1 MAMETLESR
10 EPSLFIIPPMQF
22 FVGVCLFISLLYG
35 LRELTVLG
43 LLVLG
48 ITIGARLWSK
58 LSLTGIRYASMVDKH
73 NLFPG
78 EYLTLHVSAE
88 NTKILPVWLQISLPE
103 EGALDPASGEMNY
116 TRDCGLLWY
125 QQARFNWELVARRRG
140 VYRVGPAHMKVGDI
154 FGFFPREKRTE
165 SDIDVIVYPRLVP
178 LKPFSLPRRDFFG
191 VPGAKSPVK
200 DPIYILGTRDYQ
212 QWSPARHIH
221 WKASAH
227 HNRLQEKVF
236 EPSEQEKV
244 LLVVEVSQFERENA
258 SEKFE
263 RTLEVVGSLA
273 VQSHRKGFALGLVTN
288 GAVEG
293 GPSILPMGSS
303 PRHLPSILEILARL
317 KMKASGDLADTL
329 SRAPELPWGV
339 SCVHFSYQQ
348 DQGTRAT
355 AQYFS
360 YRRIPMI
367 FMMCSSGAPWEG
379 EGPKLGGR
387 IYCLDEIRIEE
398 AQKP

>member
-1 MAMETLESR
+1 METLESR
-10 EPSLFIIPPMQF
+10 LPSVFIIPLMQF
-22 FVGVCLFISLLYG
+22 FVGVCLFIALLYG
-35 LRELTVLG
+35 LRDLTVLG

-48 ITIGARLWSK
+48 ITIGARLWSRFS
-58 LSLTGIRYASMVDKH
+58 LSGIRYVSMIDK
-73 NLFPG
+73 NKLFPG
-78 EYLTLHVSAE
+78 ESLVLHVSAE
-88 NTKILPVWLQISLPE
+88 NAKFLPVWLQISLPD
-103 EGALDPASGEMNY
+103 EGTLDTASGEMNY

-125 QQARFNWELVARRRG
+125 QRVRFNWGLVARRRG

-154 FGFFPREKRTE
+154 FGFFPREKKTE

-178 LKPFSLPRRDFFG
+178 LRPFSLPRRDFFG

-212 QWSPARHIH
+212 QWRPARHIH
-221 WKASAH
+221 WKASARY
-227 HNRLQEKVF
+227 NRLQEKVF

-244 LLVVEVSQFERENA
+244 LLVVEVSQFERDNA

-273 VQSHRKGFALGLVTN
+273 VQSHQKGFALGLVTN

-303 PRHLPSILEILARL
+303 PQQLPAILEILARL
-317 KMKASGDLADTL
+317 KMRAIGDLADTL
-329 SRAPELPWGV
+329 YRAPELPWGM
-339 SCVHFSYQQ
+339 SCIHFSYQQ
-348 DQGTRAT
+348 DEGTRAT
-355 AQYFS
+355 ARYFS
-360 YRRIPMI
+360 HRRIPMI
-367 FMMCSSGAPWEG
+367 SMTCASGAPWEG
-379 EGPKLGGR
+379 EGHMLGGK
-387 IYCLDEIRIEE
+387 IYCLDEIRIAE